1 MNLPRLSDEEL
12 PALRGDDAIAE
23 RIKTLMQQAGMPDS
37 TSLYAAFRQFQNEM
51 EHDAVHIARTAAE
64 AQRLKD
70 EQCLREQKPAAYCRP
85 DDPQNS
91 TAFAWPGTDREEGHL
106 APLYAAPVPASQGD
120 RWLPI
125 ETAPKDGTAFL
136 ACLDGSDIPVGL
148 RFTATGSLVLTWDGY
163 TVNLIDWPKH
173 WMRIPAA
180 PVATK
185 EAEHG

>member
-1 MNLPRLSDEEL
+1 MNLPRLSDVEL
-12 PALRGDDAIAE
+12 EQALAKAADAPF
-23 RIKTLMQQAGMPDS
+23 AGS
-37 TSLYAAFRQFQNEM
+37 SELEAF
-51 EHDAVHIARTAAE
+51 VHIARAAAE

-70 EQCLREQKPAAYCRP
+70 EQWMREQKPV
-85 DDPQNS
+85 
-91 TAFAWPGTDREEGHL
+91 AWQSRSG
-106 APLYAAPVPASQGD
+106 APLSEDGGRWEICSRDYFEQARKTDPANVRAIYVAPVPASQGD